1 MFIRPHG
8 HLKLQDEYDPFD
20 IALDGTDSS
29 GSDAGSNVVLNGTAA
44 DSADTGDNLIL
55 NGTNSD
61 GANSGGAVLREGGDG
76 FDATDTMDSTSI
88 TFDTTISDNKIILN
102 ATRIDQS
109 DVGGKIKTEIFL
121 YSIIQHDGFVLL
133 NGTDGSST
141 NAGNYLD
148 WENGTYS
155 SLVGSAAVV

>member
-1 MFIRPHG
+1 
-8 HLKLQDEYDPFD
+8 LN
-20 IALDGTDSS
+20 GTDSS

-44 DSADTGDNLIL
+44 DSTDTGDSILL
-55 NGTNSD
+55 NGTDSG
-61 GANSGGAVLREGGDG
+61 GANSGGAILREGGDG
-76 FDATDTMDSTSI
+76 FDSTENTFDSSAI
-88 TFDTTISDNKIILN
+88 TFDKTISENKIILN
-102 ATRIDQS
+102 ATAVDQS
-109 DVGGKIKTEIFL
+109 DVGGKIKTEILL
-121 YSIIQHDGFVLL
+121 YTVIQQDGFVLL